1 MSSDL
6 DFQRNNLERSL
17 SPYLRQHAGNPVHWQ
32 EWNEQTLAYARETGK
47 VILASVGYSTCHWCH
62 VMAAEAFSDDE
73 VARYLN
79 RNFVCV
85 KIDRE
90 QRPDIDRYLMGYLT
104 ATTGQGGWPLNAFLA
119 PSGRGEIPRPF
130 FAMTYASVT
139 PRYGMPAFLEILRQI
154 LEFYQMHSA
163 QIVEF
168 DYGTM
173 SSPETRSPGESV
185 GQPEDALGELL
196 SAFSSRFDLQYAGFG
211 TGQKFPPHNTL
222 LFLTYLCATSLPS
235 ALERSEAAG
244 MAASTL
250 DAMMKRGLHDHLQ
263 GGFFRYC
270 VDRNWTIPHFEKM
283 LYDQAMLLWVYSV
296 ASAQFHDS
304 AYALTARSIIRCLRE
319 TFSSG
324 PLFISA
330 HDADTNHEE
339 GATYIWSIEE
349 LESLLSAEEFDF
361 LSAEFELG
369 TRGNF
374 EGRNHLVRRA
384 STRDPRMFETIR
396 EKLLAARRLRPQP
409 ARDAK
414 IVTSWNALAGVA
426 FVAAH
431 RYLAGPTGT
440 VEADGDGYLRQAQEI
455 RDALLERHFRDGRLH
470 HSSIDGQ
477 VQPEHFLEDYA
488 AMLLLLTTIHQLTG
502 ESLEQISYFKARVD
516 SYRRN
521 GHFQESENEDF
532 VAVRAEQYDQPT
544 PSSSALAG
552 RALLEAAIILHE
564 PYLPRSFGRAHE
576 NDFANLT
583 ALLQNGEFYV
593 VETPHPIADAGVPV
607 NLFQF
612 PGTPLTTCYRG
623 ACTPGFTLR

>member
-1 MSSDL
+1 MSDGA
-6 DFQRNNLERSL
+6 DFQRNNLERSP

-32 EWNEQTLAYARETGK
+32 EWNEQTLEYASKTDR

-62 VMAAEAFSDDE
+62 VMAAEAFSDDD
-73 VARYLN
+73 VALYLN
-79 RNFVCV
+79 QNFVCV

-119 PSGRGEIPRPF
+119 PSGHGTVPRPF

-139 PRYGMPAFLEILRQI
+139 PRYGMPAFVDILRQI
-154 LEFYQMHSA
+154 FEFYEAHRE
-163 QIVEF
+163 QIVPF

-173 SSPETRSPGESV
+173 SSPEPDVHDGPDSRTEV
-185 GQPEDALGELL
+185 AVGELL
-196 SAFSSRFDLQYAGFG
+196 SAYGSRFDREFAGFG
-211 TGQKFPPHNTL
+211 SGQKFPPHSTL

-235 ALERSEAAG
+235 APERSEAAE

-250 DAMMKRGLHDHLQ
+250 DVMMRRGLHDHLQ

-283 LYDQAMLLWVYSV
+283 LYDQAMLLWVYSA
-296 ASAQFHDS
+296 ASARFHNPE
-304 AYALTARSIIRCLRE
+304 YAQTARSIIRCLRE

-330 HDADTNHEE
+330 HDADTNHKE
-339 GATYIWSIEE
+339 GATYVWSIDE
-349 LESLLSAEEFDF
+349 LESLLSADEFRH
-361 LSAEFELG
+361 LSAGFELG
-369 TRGNF
+369 IRGNF
-374 EGRNHLVRRA
+374 EGRNHLVRGTSAGDRE
-384 STRDPRMFETIR
+384 SFEPVR
-396 EKLLAARRLRPQP
+396 QKLIAARRLRPQP
-409 ARDAK
+409 ARDTK

-431 RYLAGPTGT
+431 RYLHAPSGSGEAGHD
-440 VEADGDGYLRQAQEI
+440 ACLRQAQDI
-455 RDALLERHFRDGRLH
+455 RDALLETHFREGRLH

-502 ESLEQISYFKARVD
+502 ESLEQIRYFKSRVE
-516 SYRRN
+516 SYRRD
-521 GHFQESENEDF
+521 GHFLESENEDF
-532 VAVRAEQYDQPT
+532 VAVRAEHYDHPT
-544 PSSSALAG
+544 PSSSALAA

-564 PYLPRSFGRAHE
+564 PYMPRGFGAAHE

-593 VETPHPIADAGVPV
+593 VETPRPIDETGAPI

-612 PGTPLTTCYRG
+612 PGTPLTTCYHG
-623 ACTPGFTLR
+623 ACTPGVTLR